1 MLMRKM
7 KIVLIQVSSKPNL
20 IQIFLEFEKFFDHK
34 ECKSLKKSKYKTFKM
49 GQTGGRIISY
59 KSNFLLT
66 HGSYSEFDDVQN
78 DNHFWKNIINELRR

>member
-1 MLMRKM
+1 
-7 KIVLIQVSSKPNL
+7 
-20 IQIFLEFEKFFDHK
+20 
-34 ECKSLKKSKYKTFKM
+34 M

-78 DNHFWKNIINELRR
+78 DNSIFGKILLIDSEGKIFKKFF